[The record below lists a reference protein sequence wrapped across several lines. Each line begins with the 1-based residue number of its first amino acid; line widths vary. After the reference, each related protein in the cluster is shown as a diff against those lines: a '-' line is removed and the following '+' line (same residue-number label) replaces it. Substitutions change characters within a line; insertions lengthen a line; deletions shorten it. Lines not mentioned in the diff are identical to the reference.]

1 MTVIEMTD
9 VKPKC
14 RTLKMGKLS
23 DLESRSG
30 VKTHSL
36 ELRFE
41 EFVFDS
47 G

>member
-1 MTVIEMTD
+1 MTVIGMTD

-14 RTLKMGKLS
+14 RTSKMGKLS
-23 DLESRSG
+23 DLESRRG
-30 VKTHSL
+30 VKTLSL

-41 EFVFDS
+41 EVVFDS